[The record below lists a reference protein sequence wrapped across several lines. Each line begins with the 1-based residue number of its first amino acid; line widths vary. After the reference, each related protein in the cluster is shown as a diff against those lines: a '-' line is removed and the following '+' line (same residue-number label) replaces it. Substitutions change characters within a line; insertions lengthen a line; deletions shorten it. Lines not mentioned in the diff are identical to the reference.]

1 MSNQKQNAMKVTF
14 EKKEIEL
21 YAETIAE
28 RFRRDV
34 RWGGDYDYDIV
45 IDEQIPITLLVTI
58 YAAYDNR
65 VEIRHNVNGIDE
77 TESYCELSSI
87 KIKSSEM
94 LIGEDSVFDITNA
107 DELEMAINRKVI
119 A

>member
-1 MSNQKQNAMKVTF
+1 MKVTF

-28 RFRRDV
+28 RFWRDAC
-34 RWGGDYDYDIV
+34 GDGDYEYEIT
-45 IDEQIPITLLVTI
+45 IDEKIPIELLVTI

-87 KIKSSEM
+87 TIKDIEVWICELS
-94 LIGEDSVFDITNA
+94 IDITNA
-107 DELEMAINRKVI
+107 DELEMAINRKVLKQNN
-119 A
+119 

>member
-1 MSNQKQNAMKVTF
+1 MKITF
-14 EKKEIEL
+14 DKKEIEM

-28 RFRRDV
+28 RFRRDAI
-34 RWGGDYDYDIV
+34 GDGDYDYEITIV
-45 IDEQIPITLLVTI
+45 DDVPVKLLVTI
-58 YAAYDNR
+58 NAAYDNR
-65 VEIRHNVNGIDE
+65 VEISHNVNGIYE
-77 TESYCELSSI
+77 KEKYCELSSI
-87 KIKSSEM
+87 KINSSEM

>member
-28 RFRRDV
+28 RFRRDA
-34 RWGGDYDYDIV
+34 RGEGDYEYEIT
-45 IDEQIPITLLVTI
+45 IEDEIPIKLLVTI
-58 YAAYDNR
+58 YAAYGNR
-65 VEIRHNVNGIDE
+65 VEISHNVNGIDE

-87 KIKSSEM
+87 TIKSSEI
-94 LIGEDSVFDITNA
+94 LIGEDIVFDITNA
-107 DELEMAINRKVI
+107 EEMERAINRKII

>member
-1 MSNQKQNAMKVTF
+1 MKITF
-14 EKKEIEL
+14 DKKEIEL

-28 RFRRDV
+28 RFRRDAL
-34 RWGGDYDYDIV
+34 GEGDYEYEIT
-45 IDEQIPITLLVTI
+45 IEEKNPIKLLVTI
-58 YAAYDNR
+58 YAAYGNR
-65 VEIRHNVNGIDE
+65 VEIRHNINGIHE

-87 KIKSSEM
+87 TIKDIEVWICELS
-94 LIGEDSVFDITNA
+94 ITDITNA

>member
-1 MSNQKQNAMKVTF
+1 MKITF
-14 EKKEIEL
+14 DKKEIEL

-28 RFRRDV
+28 RFRRDAL
-34 RWGGDYDYDIV
+34 GEGDYEYEIT
-45 IDEQIPITLLVTI
+45 IDEKNPIKLLVTI
-58 YAAYDNR
+58 YAAYGNR
-65 VEIRHNVNGIDE
+65 VEIRHNINGIHE